1 MSDPLRPEA
10 LVIGAGPAGLTGA
23 LYLARF
29 RRRVLVIDDGR
40 SRAVRIPRTHNMPGY
55 PHGVVGAELVSSIRR
70 QAERYGASFVGGRI
84 ESLERQGEVFRARW
98 PGGEVVAPLV
108 LLATGAS
115 DVEPEIP
122 HLAEAVRTGAIR
134 YCPVCDGYEVID
146 RKVGVVANGS
156 AGVREALYLRHFT
169 PHLTMFL
176 LSGDACL
183 DETERRKLAEAGVAL
198 VPEAVAGVRLS
209 HRQIVVRH
217 GENETVC
224 DSVYSALGLKMHT
237 ELATEAERDSEDCL
251 VTDRHRQTSIE
262 GLYAAGDVVQGLN
275 QITVAMGDAAIA
287 ASAMHLALRRYDE
300 RGARREK

>member
-10 LVIGAGPAGLTGA
+10 LVIGAGPGGLTGA

-29 RRRVLVIDDGR
+29 RRRVLVIDDGH

-70 QAERYGASFVGGRI
+70 QAERYGASFAGGRV
-84 ESLERQGEVFRARW
+84 ESLERQDDVFRARW
-98 PGGEVVAPLV
+98 AGGEVFTPVV

-115 DVEPEIP
+115 DVEPAIP
-122 HLAEAVRTGAIR
+122 HLADAVRTGAVR

-146 RKVGVVANGS
+146 RKVGVIANGPH
-156 AGVREALYLRHFT
+156 GVREALYLRHFT

-176 LSGDACL
+176 LAGESSL
-183 DETERRKLAEAGVAL
+183 DETEREKLEHAGVA
-198 VPEAVAGVRLS
+198 VVEDAVSSVRLS
-209 HRQIVVRH
+209 QRRIIVRH
-217 GENETVC
+217 GEGETVC
-224 DSVYSALGLKMHT
+224 DSVYSALGLRMHS
-237 ELATEAERDSEDCL
+237 ELAAGVERDSEGCL
-251 VTDRHRQTSIE
+251 ITDRHRQTSVE

-287 ASAMHLALRRYDE
+287 AAAMHLALRRFDNSK
-300 RGARREK
+300 A